1 MDKKVYIDRIVYYN
15 EYKLQHNEKGPAVE
29 WYDGD
34 KEWWING
41 KQLSEKGFLFET
53 RKSKIKKVMDK
64 KFLPYL

>member
-41 KQLSEKGFLFET
+41 MYHRTDGPAIESAAATGRCRYVL
-53 RKSKIKKVMDK
+53 
-64 KFLPYL
+64 